1 MHFTLGE
8 IIASF
13 YEVIMKIKIK
23 VSQKQLD
30 KIADQL
36 RILSWAQGAIATQ
49 LHFKFSYVTI
59 LTISLL
65 WLIFQTLALYLE
77 RDKNG

>member
-1 MHFTLGE
+1 
-8 IIASF
+8 
-13 YEVIMKIKIK
+13 MKNK
-23 VSQKQLD
+23 VKFSQKQLD
-30 KIADQL
+30 KIADQF

-49 LHFKFSYVTI
+49 LHFKFSYVTMLAI
-59 LTISLL
+59 ALL

>member
-1 MHFTLGE
+1 
-8 IIASF
+8 
-13 YEVIMKIKIK
+13 MKIKIK

-30 KIADQL
+30 KIADQF

-49 LHFKFSYVTI
+49 LHFKLSYVTMLVI
-59 LTISLL
+59 ATL
-65 WLIFQTLALYLE
+65 WIVFQAFACYLE